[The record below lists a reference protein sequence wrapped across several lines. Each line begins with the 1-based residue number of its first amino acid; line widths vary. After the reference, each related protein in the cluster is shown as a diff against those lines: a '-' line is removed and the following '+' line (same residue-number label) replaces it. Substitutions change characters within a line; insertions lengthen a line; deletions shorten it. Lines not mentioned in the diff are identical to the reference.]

1 MQLKD
6 LPPKLQEQVRSKY
19 GISKSKYGAETTEID
34 GHKFDSR
41 FEAEHYAELK
51 LMERAGI
58 ITDLELQPRFLL
70 QEGFIYHGHKVR
82 KVEYVADFQYYQDG
96 KLIVEDT
103 KGFRTDTYKLKR
115 KLFLYKYGDK
125 LDFREVSNGE
135 TNKS

>member
-34 GHKFDSR
+34 GHKFDSG

-70 QEGFIYHGHKVR
+70 QEGFIYHGHKER
-82 KVEYVADFQYYQDG
+82 KVEYVADFQYRQDG

-125 LDFREVSNGE
+125 LDFREVSNGK